1 MAVVDAVHLGGM
13 AAEAARG
20 CFITFEGPEG
30 AGKTTQIRRLQ
41 ERIENEGFAVVVTRE
56 PGATTLGQALRR
68 LMLDSDQE
76 PLAPAAMALLMSADR
91 AQHVSTVIRPALSM
105 GAVVISDRYADS
117 TYAYQGYGE
126 GLDLGELRQ
135 ITHLATGGL
144 EPDLTVLLDLEPA
157 LGIARKRHAQRTGRA
172 ELNSMDE
179 RSIEFHRRVRAGF
192 KALAQ
197 EDPNR
202 FVVLDATGPA
212 DLLAMRIWKD
222 VGLMI
227 GVR

>member
-1 MAVVDAVHLGGM
+1 MAVVDAVHLGGI
-13 AAEAARG
+13 AEEAARG

-30 AGKTTQIRRLQ
+30 AGKTTQIARLKDRL
-41 ERIENEGFAVVVTRE
+41 EHEGFAVVVTRE
-56 PGATTLGQALRR
+56 PGATTLGKSLRH
-68 LMLDSDQE
+68 LMLDTHEE
-76 PLAPAAMALLMSADR
+76 PLAPAAMALMMSADR
-91 AQHVSTVIRPALSM
+91 AQHVATVIRPALSM

-117 TYAYQGYGE
+117 TYAYQGYGD

-144 EPDLTVLLDLEPA
+144 VPDLTILLDLEPA
-157 LGIARKRHAQRTGRA
+157 LGVARKRHAHRMGRA
-172 ELNSMDE
+172 EMNSMDE
-179 RSIEFHRRVRAGF
+179 RSLEFHRRVRAGF

-212 DLLAMRIWKD
+212 DLLTMRIWKV
-222 VGLMI
+222 VGVMI
-227 GVR
+227 GIR